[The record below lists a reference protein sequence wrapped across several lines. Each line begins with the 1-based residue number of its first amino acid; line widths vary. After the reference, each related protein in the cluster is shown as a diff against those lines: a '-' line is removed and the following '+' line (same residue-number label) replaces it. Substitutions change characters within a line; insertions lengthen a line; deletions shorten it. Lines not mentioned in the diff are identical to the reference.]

1 MNIKSKDLR
10 EKNVSLRLA
19 QIIMAA
25 RQSFCSSY
33 RTILCE
39 WLSNVIMLIKI
50 HLDIKTYMTIM
61 EHWSTPLLK
70 TDDKTVFNIKILRNI
85 FLIRLFLCFLVFRW
99 LLIVGSSTR
108 GFSKNARTKRSE
120 LWCENMI
127 LKYNVFQTCTVGNSM
142 SFKLW
147 ETCSL
152 KLNSSCDL
160 HSHT

>member
-50 HLDIKTYMTIM
+50 HLDMKNVHDNHGALEHSIIK
-61 EHWSTPLLK
+61 
-70 TDDKTVFNIKILRNI
+70 D
-85 FLIRLFLCFLVFRW
+85 
-99 LLIVGSSTR
+99 
-108 GFSKNARTKRSE
+108 
-120 LWCENMI
+120 
-127 LKYNVFQTCTVGNSM
+127 
-142 SFKLW
+142 
-147 ETCSL
+147 
-152 KLNSSCDL
+152 
-160 HSHT
+160 